1 MLAYDLISSD
11 ESVEVEGE
19 SMSDSKQFSN
29 SQLQSSSFENE
40 VLKARV
46 HDNLDTVADNSLNDL
61 TWDSLLLA
69 TGVSSAPK
77 LMAAYLFS

>member
-69 TGVSSAPK
+69 AGVSSAPK